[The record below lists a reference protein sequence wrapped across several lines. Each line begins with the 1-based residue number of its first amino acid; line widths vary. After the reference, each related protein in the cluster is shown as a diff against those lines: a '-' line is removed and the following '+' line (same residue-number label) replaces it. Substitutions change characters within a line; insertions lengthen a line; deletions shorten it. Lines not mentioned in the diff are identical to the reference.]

1 MARVLI
7 SMPEQFLSNID
18 SVAEYENRS
27 RSELIRQ
34 ALRAYMD
41 SNSIKSRN
49 RAVNTAKQ
57 LEKLL

>member
-7 SMPEQFLSNID
+7 SMPEQFLSSID

-34 ALRAYMD
+34 ALRAYMN

-49 RAVNTAKQ
+49 SAVNTAKQ